1 MLFAIQNIYFWKQIW
16 NDIRR
21 INYVNDIK
29 SWCLKKK
36 KGFYSVFILRGK
48 SVYNAGLYVIN
59 KYSDNEVGL
68 WEADRN

>member
-1 MLFAIQNIYFWKQIW
+1 MFE
-16 NDIRR
+16 
-21 INYVNDIK
+21 
-29 SWCLKKK
+29 KKK

-68 WEADRN
+68 